1 MSDPTEGFR
10 REMVSELNRNPGGR
24 DALEVS
30 YGTVWNT
37 EQMQEEFVALGFLAP
52 YIHVMRKVDRVKG
65 TLMFQHNPRFYFS
78 FCPE

>member
-10 REMVSELNRNPGGR
+10 REMVLELNRSPGGR
-24 DALEVS
+24 EDLEAN
-30 YGTVWNT
+30 YGKVWDT
-37 EQMQEEFVALGFLAP
+37 DEMQEEFAAIGFLAP
-52 YIHVMRKVDRVKG
+52 YIHVMRKSDRVKG